1 MDVSVLL
8 ILSQLLLDAYRLTVM
23 EILLTAPALVVS
35 GRGMFSR
42 TDYSAQYSICQQ
54 PDSEWL
60 CLCFRIAVQNMQT
73 LWICCFV

>member
-23 EILLTAPALVVS
+23 EILLTAPGLVVS

-42 TDYSAQYSICQQ
+42 TDYSAGVQYL
-54 PDSEWL
+54 P
-60 CLCFRIAVQNMQT
+60 AA
-73 LWICCFV
+73 